1 MRRSDDPPF
10 YLYLPMAIFIAEIN
24 ALFRAEKMEDKYM
37 KHISKLVSAVLT
49 AVMVMGIGASV
60 SAATT
65 KVALS
70 KANFPD
76 QTLRLYLK
84 YTYDKNSNDYLDSD
98 EISKIT
104 TLSFKGNEQVAD
116 YSGIKYLTSLKDLYI
131 SHGKFDVLDLTENS
145 SISTVSISLTKINS
159 IKTGSGVKTLILTQ
173 TNIKKID
180 VSKSDLSS
188 LTMRGCDDLTL
199 RKSTLDLSNSKS
211 LKKVYIEDSNIRGI
225 VFSSSASLESISII
239 KSYIRYLDITQCV
252 KKGTFSNLVV
262 VTHGAPYSP
271 NGVPTSI
278 ATPGYLFNILTNKKY
293 QTTVNGVQ
301 TTKYDSDDLYIYI
314 D

>member
-1 MRRSDDPPF
+1 
-10 YLYLPMAIFIAEIN
+10 MAIFIAEIN

-104 TLSFKGNEQVAD
+104 TLSFKGNDQVAD

-131 SHGKFDVLDLTENS
+131 SHGKFDVLDLTESS
-145 SISTVSISLTKINS
+145 SISTVSVSLTKINS

-239 KSYIRYLDITQCV
+239 KSYIRYLDITQCA
-252 KKGTFSNLVV
+252 KKGTFSNLIV

-278 ATPGYLFNILTNKKY
+278 AAPGYLFNILTNPKY
-293 QTTVNGVQ
+293 QTTVNGVP
-301 TTKYDSDDLYIYI
+301 TTKYDSDNLHIYI